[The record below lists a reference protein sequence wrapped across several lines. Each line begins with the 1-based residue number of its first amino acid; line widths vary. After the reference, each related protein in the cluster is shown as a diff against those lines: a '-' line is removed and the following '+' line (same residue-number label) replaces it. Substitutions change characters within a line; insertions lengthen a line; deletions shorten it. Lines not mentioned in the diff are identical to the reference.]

1 MIFVLASLSSGKC
14 WFASSRFFCYTL
26 FLWRSQDMFHW
37 RRNQICNKDAQI
49 KLIMLNR
56 KFPLKFVNIFI
67 TNFTALP
74 VELVAPLLDGTG
86 IFKLLENVLDF
97 FMVPEPSLSRND
109 VFVMARDLV
118 SFDSV
123 ALLLI
128 LELLLHGTW
137 FPATPF
143 VLVWDIL

>member
-1 MIFVLASLSSGKC
+1 MINVYQN
-14 WFASSRFFCYTL
+14 FFLERIIYWEL
-26 FLWRSQDMFHW
+26 Y
-37 RRNQICNKDAQI
+37 
-49 KLIMLNR
+49 LIN
-56 KFPLKFVNIFI
+56 FI
-67 TNFTALP
+67 DLP
-74 VELVAPLLDGTG
+74 VELVAPLRDGTG

-97 FMVPEPSLSRND
+97 FIVPEPSLSRND

-137 FPATPF
+137 FPATPLA
-143 VLVWDIL
+143 LV